1 MIIKALTNCLSKLA
15 AEGFWPKG
23 HSRRWIAPV
32 NILHY
37 RPTFIKCIRL
47 AYLKF
52 SRSCGNQ
59 RRQMQSEIKILTGDP
74 AVDPLQRTGHL
85 IMDGP
90 ALNPKTSST
99 GLERWR
105 GSDGSW
111 SGIVNETGHLA
122 RHLPLVATL
131 LLASLAAIALVVAVS
146 VGIGDLSIPLSTTFF
161 GRVNRMERTA
171 VEINRIQKM
180 IRNYCL
186 KRALMAD
193 FLRCRNFPS
202 RRDHAVTVVQSA
214 CKATCD
220 DQCQARSPCCRRTRT
235 FSAPLDVFGW
245 SRTHNAAAPDA
256 FYRARMAEKRN
267 DR

>member
-1 MIIKALTNCLSKLA
+1 
-15 AEGFWPKG
+15 
-23 HSRRWIAPV
+23 
-32 NILHY
+32 
-37 RPTFIKCIRL
+37 
-47 AYLKF
+47 
-52 SRSCGNQ
+52 
-59 RRQMQSEIKILTGDP
+59 MQSEIKILTGDP

-193 FLRCRNFPS
+193 FLRCRIFLPGTIMQSLLCNPPARQHATINAKLAALAVVELGRFPHRSMSSDGPVPTMRRQRTPFIVPGWQKSAMIADKAFRTPRSSLLITRAYRHNHQSHEPQDADGCWAS
-202 RRDHAVTVVQSA
+202 R
-214 CKATCD
+214 
-220 DQCQARSPCCRRTRT
+220 
-235 FSAPLDVFGW
+235 
-245 SRTHNAAAPDA
+245 
-256 FYRARMAEKRN
+256 
-267 DR
+267 